1 MELKAFRELLSKNS
15 NDAILDY
22 AIKKVS
28 DEMLSD
34 LVIESLEKMAKMQA
48 KGPALHLAEEHSAE
62 HSVDPEIST
71 LPDTM
76 LHAIG
81 HHIANYKSAVASGN
95 QDKANHHAKM
105 YGRYMKLGEGIKNSL
120 NDGSF
125 NFQSVSPR
133 PWQYQLRHGEH
144 DQNRNQIS
152 FNGQK
157 PKDVPGW
164 KSDHKGY
171 GWLQLNPHEEH
182 SDHKDVTATGHIGQ
196 YPMDAVSINGKQVV
210 VPDIQSTK
218 NAVPHSFD
226 NHPAVQHV
234 NKSNAELSK
243 LDLDKEMGDYHTLYG
258 DIVAALAPHQPA
270 QKVEEAPPVLQ
281 PEKLETPA

>member
-15 NDAILDY
+15 SDAILDY
-22 AIKKVS
+22 AIQKVS

-81 HHIANYKSAVASGN
+81 HHIANYKSAMADGN
-95 QDKANHHAKM
+95 ANKANYHAKM

-120 NDGSF
+120 SDGSF
-125 NFQSVSPR
+125 DFKSVSPR

-144 DQNRNQIS
+144 DQNRGQIS

-171 GWLQLNPHEEH
+171 DWLQLNPHAEH
-182 SDHKDVTATGHIGQ
+182 SDHKDVTAAGHLGQ
-196 YPMDAVSINGKQVV
+196 YPMEAVSINGKQVV
-210 VPDIQSTK
+210 VPDAQSTK
-218 NAVPHSFD
+218 HAVPHPFD
-226 NHPAVQHV
+226 NHPAVLHV

-243 LDLDKEMGDYHTLYG
+243 LDLDKEMGDYHTLHG
-258 DIVAALAPHQPA
+258 DNVAGLAPHQPA
-270 QKVEEAPPVLQ
+270 QKEVSQPVIPSEK
-281 PEKLETPA
+281 PETLA